1 MFSMLLGQGVIG
13 GRMNDPYEHGRAAAA
28 MAGRVLAG
36 TPADALHVVP
46 SAQYLPRFDYVVL
59 QRFHIAESALPP
71 GSIVIGR
78 PASFYAEHTR
88 LVWTTGAVFLFLT
101 LTIAWLTHLISRM
114 RRAERELVSNQV
126 ELRRAQQFEM
136 IGSLAGG
143 IAHDF
148 NNLITAIAGFNALA
162 VEQAPPDDEVLH
174 DHLDQVA
181 RASHRAATLTRQL
194 LSYARRQPVEPR
206 VVDLNTVVME
216 AHKLLRRLLNES
228 VELVTL
234 PAPEPAFV
242 FADPGQL
249 EQVLSNLATNARDAM
264 PAGGKLTLTVS
275 VTANEV
281 LLQASDT
288 GLGMSEE
295 VKARIFEP
303 FFTTKD
309 VGCGAGLGLATSF
322 AIIAQAGGSLD
333 VQSSP
338 GQKTTFTIRLPRRM
352 SAPQESAEPTPTP
365 QPSGVSW
372 GLVLLAED
380 DPQVRRVA
388 ARALEGHGFEVLEA
402 ENGAIALELATQR
415 VGRLSCVLT
424 DVVMPIM
431 GGHEFVRRLRL
442 VDPTVPVV
450 VMSGYV
456 DDSSLFDE
464 ARQLDVRFIAKP
476 FLPADLVL
484 AVCECARATL
494 RGMRASRH

>member
-1 MFSMLLGQGVIG
+1 
-13 GRMNDPYEHGRAAAA
+13 
-28 MAGRVLAG
+28 
-36 TPADALHVVP
+36 
-46 SAQYLPRFDYVVL
+46 
-59 QRFHIAESALPP
+59 
-71 GSIVIGR
+71 
-78 PASFYAEHTR
+78 
-88 LVWTTGAVFLFLT
+88 LVWSAGVVFAFLA
-101 LTIAWLTHLISRM
+101 LTIAWLTRLISRM
-114 RRAERELVSNQV
+114 RRAERELASNQT
-126 ELRRAQQFEM
+126 ELRRAQQFEL
-136 IGSLAGG
+136 IGTLAGG

-148 NNLITAIAGFNALA
+148 NNLITAIAGFTALA
-162 VEQAPPDDEVLH
+162 IEHVPAEDQVLH
-174 DHLDQVA
+174 DHLEQVA

-206 VVDLNTVVME
+206 VVDLNAVVMD

-234 PAPEPAFV
+234 PAAEPAFI
-242 FADPGQL
+242 FADPGQI

-264 PAGGKLTLTVS
+264 PAGGKLTLAVS
-275 VTANEV
+275 VSGEHV

-288 GLGMSEE
+288 GTGMSDEIKSR
-295 VKARIFEP
+295 VFEP

-309 VGCGAGLGLATSF
+309 VGCGTGLGLATSF
-322 AIIAQAGGSLD
+322 AIIGQAGGSMD
-333 VQSSP
+333 VESSP
-338 GQKTTFTIRLPRRM
+338 GEQTTFTIRLPRREP
-352 SAPQESAEPTPTP
+352 APQASDDPAPSPEPGP
-365 QPSGVSW
+365 VSW

-388 ARALEGHGFEVLEA
+388 ARVLEGHGFEVLEA

-415 VGRLSCVLT
+415 AGRLSCVLT

-431 GGHEFVRRLRL
+431 GGREFVRRLRL
-442 VDPTVPVV
+442 VDASVPVV

-484 AVCECARATL
+484 AVCECARPTL
-494 RGMRASRH
+494 REVRNSRH